1 MPYAPSK
8 SSGMWC
14 RRARAEPVAALA
26 PRDALRE
33 SWLWE
38 GERYGREVLERG
50 ESSSSSWAILGAL
63 VLEEEGDWCNVGGCA
78 LFLDEVEDDV

>member
-1 MPYAPSK
+1 M
-8 SSGMWC
+8 
-14 RRARAEPVAALA
+14 
-26 PRDALRE
+26 
-33 SWLWE
+33 
-38 GERYGREVLERG
+38 LERG